1 MTSQHGHTY
10 ECSADTRAPGTH
22 VRGRYS
28 HLMRKLI
35 IGLLCLAGLAVVID
49 FGAAAYTEYHVSRQL
64 RAGADLSADPEVTFH
79 GFPFTAQALSGRY
92 DNVAIRARS
101 MRPDIPG
108 EIGIEAT
115 LNGLH
120 APAGELLDGAARS
133 VQVDRVDARMRIEP
147 TELGRLFGIPDLQV
161 HTRPADKSDGT
172 GGSGGSG
179 MTTGGALVLTGTLP
193 TAPNGRILGA
203 GVTPSSSAKRVPVQ
217 IQADLLLDGDLVRIQ
232 ATGFYHDKNSGPAD
246 TAKTSESEI
255 LEADRGAV
263 LERFSRT
270 IDTKELPFG
279 VRPTEVEA
287 LGGHIVV
294 EGVGRNVTI
303 DLDRLQQP

>member
-1 MTSQHGHTY
+1 
-10 ECSADTRAPGTH
+10 
-22 VRGRYS
+22 
-28 HLMRKLI
+28 MRKLI

-49 FGAAAYTEYHVSRQL
+49 FGAAAYSEYHVSRQL
-64 RAGADLSADPEVTFH
+64 RAGAELSADPEVTFH
-79 GFPFTAQALSGRY
+79 GFPFTAQAMSGRF

-108 EIGIEAT
+108 EIGVEAT

-120 APAGELLDGAARS
+120 VPVSELLDGAARR

-147 TELGRLFGIPDLQV
+147 TELGKLFGIPDLQV

-193 TAPNGRILGA
+193 TAPNGRVLGTA
-203 GVTPSSSAKRVPVQ
+203 VTPSSASTRVPVQ
-217 IQADLLLDGDLVRIQ
+217 VQADLLLDGDQVRIQ
-232 ATGFYHDKNSGPAD
+232 ATGFYHDADAGPAD
-246 TAKTSESEI
+246 TTKATESEI
-255 LEADRGAV
+255 PEADRAAV

-270 IDTKELPFG
+270 IDTKEMPFG
-279 VRPTEVEA
+279 IAPTEVSA
-287 LGGHIVV
+287 LGGQIVV

>member
-1 MTSQHGHTY
+1 
-10 ECSADTRAPGTH
+10 
-22 VRGRYS
+22 
-28 HLMRKLI
+28 MRKLI

-49 FGAAAYTEYHVSRQL
+49 FGAAAYTEYDVSRQL
-64 RAGADLSADPEVTFH
+64 RAGAELSADPEVTFH
-79 GFPFTAQALSGRY
+79 GFPFAAQAMRGRF
-92 DNVAIRARS
+92 DEVTIRARS

-115 LNGLH
+115 LEGLH
-120 APAGELLDGAARS
+120 VPLGRLLDGAARN
-133 VQVDRVDARMRIEP
+133 VQVDRVEARMRIEP

-179 MTTGGALVLTGTLP
+179 MTTAGALVLTGTLAV
-193 TAPNGRILGA
+193 APNGRVLAA
-203 GVTPSSSAKRVPVQ
+203 GVVPSSTSTRVPVQ
-217 IQADLLLDGDLVRIQ
+217 VQADLLLDGDQVRIQ
-232 ATGFYHDKNSGPAD
+232 ATGFYRDTSGPAD
-246 TAKTSESEI
+246 TTTTTKSEI
-255 LEADRGAV
+255 PEADKAAV

-279 VRPTEVEA
+279 VAPTEVSA
-287 LGGHIVV
+287 LGGQIVV
-294 EGVGRNVTI
+294 EGIGRNVTI

>member
-1 MTSQHGHTY
+1 
-10 ECSADTRAPGTH
+10 
-22 VRGRYS
+22 
-28 HLMRKLI
+28 MRKLI
-35 IGLLCLAGLAVVID
+35 IGLLCLAGSAVVID
-49 FGAAAYTEYHVSRQL
+49 FGAAAYSEYHVSRQL
-64 RAGADLSADPEVTFH
+64 RAGAELSADPEVTFH
-79 GFPFTAQALSGRY
+79 GFPFIAQALSGRY

-120 APAGELLDGAARS
+120 ASAGELLDGAARN

-147 TELGRLFGIPDLQV
+147 TELGRIFGIPDLQV

-179 MTTGGALVLTGTLP
+179 MTTAGALVLTGTLP

-203 GVTPSSSAKRVPVQ
+203 AVTPAGSASKGVSVQ
-217 IQADLLLDGDLVRIQ
+217 IQADLLLDGDQVRIQ
-232 ATGFYHDKNSGPAD
+232 ATGFYHDTDNGQAD
-246 TAKTSESEI
+246 STTATESEI
-255 LEADRGAV
+255 PEADRAAV

-279 VRPTEVEA
+279 VEPTEVSA
-287 LGGHIVV
+287 LGGQIVV
-294 EGVGRNVTI
+294 EGEGRSVTI
-303 DLDRLQQP
+303 DLDRLQQR

>member
-1 MTSQHGHTY
+1 
-10 ECSADTRAPGTH
+10 
-22 VRGRYS
+22 
-28 HLMRKLI
+28 MRKLI

-64 RAGADLSADPEVTFH
+64 RAGAELSADPEVTFH
-79 GFPFTAQALSGRY
+79 GFPFTAQAMSGRY
-92 DNVAIRARS
+92 DGVTIRARS

-108 EIGIEAT
+108 EIGIEAS

-120 APAGELLDGAARS
+120 APVGELLDGTAGG
-133 VQVDRVDARMRIEP
+133 VQVERVDARMRIEP

-179 MTTGGALVLTGTLP
+179 MTTGGALVLTGTLS
-193 TAPNGRILGA
+193 TAANGRILAAGA
-203 GVTPSSSAKRVPVQ
+203 LPSSTSKRVPVQ
-217 IQADLLLDGDLVRIQ
+217 VQADLILDGDLVRIQ
-232 ATGFYHDKNSGPAD
+232 ATGFYQDRNSGPTDAT
-246 TAKTSESEI
+246 TAKESEVP
-255 LEADRGAV
+255 EVDREAV
-263 LERFSRT
+263 LARFSRT

-279 VRPTEVEA
+279 VTPTEVSA

-294 EGVGRNVTI
+294 EGIGRNVTI

>member
-1 MTSQHGHTY
+1 
-10 ECSADTRAPGTH
+10 
-22 VRGRYS
+22 
-28 HLMRKLI
+28 MRKLI

-79 GFPFTAQALSGRY
+79 GFPFTAQAMSGRY
-92 DNVAIRARS
+92 DDVTIRARG

-115 LNGLH
+115 LQGLH
-120 APAGELLDGAARS
+120 APASQLLDGAARN
-133 VQVDRVDARMRIEP
+133 VQVDRIDARMRIEP
-147 TELGRLFGIPDLQV
+147 TELGKLFGIPDLQV

-179 MTTGGALVLTGTLP
+179 MTTGGALVLTGTLA
-193 TAPNGRILGA
+193 TAPNGRVLGA
-203 GVTPSSSAKRVPVQ
+203 GVVPTGSSTRVPVQ
-217 IQADLLLDGDLVRIQ
+217 VRADLLLIGDQVRIQ
-232 ATGFYHDKNSGPAD
+232 ATGFYHDSSSGPAD
-246 TAKTSESEI
+246 ATAATESEI
-255 LEADRGAV
+255 PEADIAAV

-279 VRPTEVEA
+279 VAPNEVSA

>member
-1 MTSQHGHTY
+1 
-10 ECSADTRAPGTH
+10 
-22 VRGRYS
+22 
-28 HLMRKLI
+28 MRKLI

-49 FGAAAYTEYHVSRQL
+49 FGAAAYSEYHVSRQL

-79 GFPFTAQALSGRY
+79 GFPFTAQAMSGRY
-92 DNVAIRARS
+92 DEVTIRARG

-115 LNGLH
+115 LKGLH
-120 APAGELLDGAARS
+120 APASQLLDGAARN
-133 VQVDRVDARMRIEP
+133 VQVERIDARMRIEP
-147 TELGRLFGIPDLQV
+147 TELGKLFGIPDLQV

-179 MTTGGALVLTGTLP
+179 MTTAGALVLTGTLA
-193 TAPNGRILGA
+193 TAPNGRVLGA
-203 GVTPSSSAKRVPVQ
+203 GVVPTGSSTRVPVQ
-217 IQADLLLDGDLVRIQ
+217 VQADLLLDGDKVRIQ
-232 ATGFYHDKNSGPAD
+232 ATGFYRDSDSGPSDA
-246 TAKTSESEI
+246 TTTTKSEI
-255 LEADRGAV
+255 PEADRAAV
-263 LERFSRT
+263 LDRFSRT

-279 VRPTEVEA
+279 VAPTEVSA
-287 LGGHIVV
+287 LGGQIVV